1 MESDYWLNE
10 KPTFHIWCVEL
21 DHGCSS
27 SAPPL
32 SPPEPLWHYMWC
44 SQSLADWSESSVFLD
59 FLTMETEG
67 WLPIGWTTVSPP
79 IICQLIV
86 SDVTLLLHPHP
97 LLVLP
102 YTLSLLQCG
111 SLIYVHTAQKI
122 PQNFIIYQS
131 LVLARC
137 ASLNQSR
144 PSIRSDSH
152 SLHPKAAANQMVSLN
167 HPPRQG
173 EVCLRASQGQ
183 CPFQHLLHTR
193 DTAVAADK
201 RNTQDVFSKALYVSW
216 MYCPILTYTKVL
228 NHYTRIM
235 SLQTPESPRIF
246 TIQIVLIFLLSW
258 WIQIL
263 DLFG

>member
-1 MESDYWLNE
+1 MGWGQEVL
-10 KPTFHIWCVEL
+10 
-21 DHGCSS
+21 
-27 SAPPL
+27 L
-32 SPPEPLWHYMWC
+32 SPW
-44 SQSLADWSESSVFLD
+44 
-59 FLTMETEG
+59 TM
-67 WLPIGWTTVSPP
+67 VSPP
-79 IICQLIV
+79 IISQLIV
-86 SDVTLLLHPHP
+86 SDVTLPLHPHP

-111 SLIYVHTAQKI
+111 SLIYIHTTQKI
-122 PQNFIIYQS
+122 PQNFIIHRS

-137 ASLNQSR
+137 ASLEQSR

-152 SLHPKAAANQMVSLN
+152 SLHPEAAANQMVSLN

-201 RNTQDVFSKALYVSW
+201 KNIQDVFSKALYVS
-216 MYCPILTYTKVL
+216 CPVLTHTKVL
-228 NHYTRIM
+228 NHNTRIM

-246 TIQIVLIFLLSW
+246 TTQIVLICFLS
-258 WIQIL
+258 
-263 DLFG
+263 